1 MEFSGNS
8 GLWARMQ
15 HSSRTVLRRLAAESR
30 GAEIAEAAA
39 VLPLMFMMLLGIFW
53 FGQAFSIY
61 GAITRAAQEGARAA
75 AAPYCTTCSSPST
88 LSQNA
93 INGIQTSMLA
103 SKLDPTKARNPAS
116 PPAFLSC
123 STGSAVSCPGS
134 GNSNFCVQAAVQISG
149 VTSGATGVCGVS
161 VSFQYPF
168 QFWLPFTA
176 LNKQQIWMTAS
187 ARVRMETQ

>member
-1 MEFSGNS
+1 MRNS
-8 GLWARMQ
+8 
-15 HSSRTVLRRLAAESR
+15 LRSTLQRLGAEVR

-61 GAITRAAQEGARAA
+61 GAITRAAQEGARAG
-75 AAPYCTTCSSPST
+75 AAPYCTTCTGANPLAT
-88 LSQNA
+88 NA
-93 INGIQTSMLA
+93 VNAVNTAMAA
-103 SKLDPTKARNPAS
+103 SKLDLTLAQPPTTTPVFTACS
-116 PPAFLSC
+116 GGSSSC
-123 STGSAVSCPGS
+123 SVSS
-134 GNSNFCVQAAVQISG
+134 TNVCVQAPVRLSG

-168 QFWLPFTA
+168 QFWLPFTS
-176 LNKQQIWMTAS
+176 LNKQKIWLAAS